1 MENPSYEFELYR
13 LRLEKPRQQQ
23 LFDEYP
29 DRSVVIND
37 AVISKPAVELK
48 QTVKWHIG
56 NVETSNEGWL
66 YFFVGKTS
74 LRKTEH
80 FDEES
85 RDFKNTLGEHSPFT
99 YVILNPQTG
108 VLGIA
113 KRSKLANKT
122 QTTASRLERI
132 LNSSIKVL
140 ESNYTAVI
148 KPISD
153 THGFRQKVLAA
164 REVRRFTFW
173 VSPSNPIDID
183 GRFHQ
188 PNKDFVDASGA
199 QEGTVSI
206 KGRELDKQIVLTTAN
221 SVNSVGDDATA
232 SILQGSSRK
241 PITVSIKGNPSK
253 VSITEDQIVEKQAE
267 KLIEETYRANNNIE
281 DNQ

>member
-1 MENPSYEFELYR
+1 MESPSYEFELYR

-23 LFDEYP
+23 LFGEFP
-29 DRSVVIND
+29 ERSDVIAK
-37 AVISKPAVELK
+37 AVNSKPAVELK

-56 NVETSNEGWL
+56 NVETSNGGWI

-85 RDFKNTLGEHSPFT
+85 RDFKNSLGEHSPFT
-99 YVILNPQTG
+99 YVILNPQNG
-108 VLGIA
+108 LLGIA

-122 QTTASRLERI
+122 QTTANRLERI
-132 LNSSIKVL
+132 LNSSKDVS

-148 KPISD
+148 KHISD

-188 PNKDFVDASGA
+188 PNKDLVDASGA
-199 QEGTVSI
+199 QEGVVSI
-206 KGRELDKQIVLTTAN
+206 KGRALDKEIVLNTAN

-232 SILQGSSRK
+232 SILHRDSRH

-253 VSITEDQIVEKQAE
+253 VSITEDQMEERQAE
-267 KLIEETYRANNNIE
+267 KLIEETYLKNNSIGG
-281 DNQ
+281 NQ